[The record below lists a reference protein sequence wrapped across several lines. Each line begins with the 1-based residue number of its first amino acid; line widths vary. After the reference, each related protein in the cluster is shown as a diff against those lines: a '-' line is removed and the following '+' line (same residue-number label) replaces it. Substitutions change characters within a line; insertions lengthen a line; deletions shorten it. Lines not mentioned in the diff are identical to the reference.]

1 MCLYTCVRFT
11 CVFCLVCLISLGMCY
26 IRWRLCASWIHYQ
39 YIRDPGSQIRDP
51 QSWLVNLG
59 SMIQDPRSS
68 ILDRRPRVL
77 YTPSR
82 ILDPGFRIL
91 DHASFILAQDS
102 GSWIQFSESWI
113 QDAGSRMQDQK
124 SWIQHPGYWILD
136 KFTRVLPENTDWL
149 NSNTSIHWGF
159 GGLGAKLI
167 PGASTAHTS
176 DVPHGPTGPPWAH
189 LLGWEAY
196 IILFILLCILLCP
209 SVRSS
214 RQRRKIPKSLRMPS
228 LDRTSQKG

>member
-1 MCLYTCVRFT
+1 MCLCGWIWILYVLVCLYTCVRFT

-136 KFTRVLPENTDWL
+136 KLRYSICLENTSE
-149 NSNTSIHWGF
+149 NNQI
-159 GGLGAKLI
+159 GGTGR
-167 PGASTAHTS
+167 TAFT
-176 DVPHGPTGPPWAH
+176 VFPTACKCMQ
-189 LLGWEAY
+189 LLAP
-196 IILFILLCILLCP
+196 C
-209 SVRSS
+209 V
-214 RQRRKIPKSLRMPS
+214 
-228 LDRTSQKG
+228 

>member
-1 MCLYTCVRFT
+1 MVEYKFYMWLCV
-11 CVFCLVCLISLGMCY
+11 Y
-26 IRWRLCASWIHYQ
+26 IRVYALHVCFVWCVWLVWVCVIYAGVCVL
-39 YIRDPGSQIRDP
+39 PGFTISIYPWSRIPQIRDP

-136 KFTRVLPENTDWL
+136 KLRYSICLENTSE
-149 NSNTSIHWGF
+149 NNQI
-159 GGLGAKLI
+159 GGTGR
-167 PGASTAHTS
+167 TAFT
-176 DVPHGPTGPPWAH
+176 VFPTACKCMQ
-189 LLGWEAY
+189 LLAP
-196 IILFILLCILLCP
+196 C
-209 SVRSS
+209 V
-214 RQRRKIPKSLRMPS
+214 
-228 LDRTSQKG
+228 

>member
-1 MCLYTCVRFT
+1 MLVCLYTCVRFT

-113 QDAGSRMQDQK
+113 QDAGSRCRIK
-124 SWIQHPGYWILD
+124 NPGY
-136 KFTRVLPENTDWL
+136 
-149 NSNTSIHWGF
+149 SIQDIGYW
-159 GGLGAKLI
+159 
-167 PGASTAHTS
+167 T
-176 DVPHGPTGPPWAH
+176 
-189 LLGWEAY
+189 
-196 IILFILLCILLCP
+196 
-209 SVRSS
+209 
-214 RQRRKIPKSLRMPS
+214 S
-228 LDRTSQKG
+228 LDIQYVLRTQVRTIRLVAPEEQPLQCFLPHVNACNC